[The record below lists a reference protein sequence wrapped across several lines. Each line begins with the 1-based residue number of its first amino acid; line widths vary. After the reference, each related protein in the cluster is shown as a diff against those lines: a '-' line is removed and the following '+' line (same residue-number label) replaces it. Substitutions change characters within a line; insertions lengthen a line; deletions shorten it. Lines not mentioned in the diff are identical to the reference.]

1 MKSAKIVISV
11 VVFVVIAF
19 FIWNYLAGPLKHRRD
34 IRSFADSVNDCET
47 STHDIFMSVSGQTLE
62 YTVDGMNDGLCGVR
76 LGTPGPHVIRCA
88 FQTEDLPKI
97 AQAFADTADDIGLF
111 GGVTVRVSTS
121 NPDPLTQALN
131 SDACTT
137 AIEGE

>member
-1 MKSAKIVISV
+1 M
-11 VVFVVIAF
+11 
-19 FIWNYLAGPLKHRRD
+19 KHRRD
-34 IRSFADSVNDCET
+34 IRSFADSVGHCEM
-47 STHDIFMSVSGQTLE
+47 SAHDIYMSVSGQTLV
-62 YTVDGMNDGLCGVR
+62 YAVDGLKDGRCGVR
-76 LGTPGPHVIRCA
+76 LETPGPHVIRCA

-97 AQAFADTADDIGLF
+97 AQGFADTADDIGLF

-137 AIEGE
+137 TIE